1 MDYKKNAEFFNYKRV
16 KFWRVFSYIGYA
28 FYAITAI
35 MLVISGWSMYVAAPP
50 LVLGVFFHMLSQSMM
65 TSEKYIKSQVQRG
78 RVEAKEDSIEALD
91 FPSRTPDNFYK
102 MSGYDLTSD
111 DVLVRKTETFYSTR
125 FILTYFSV
133 EEKKLRICKTK
144 FSLVKEE
151 ITKDFFET
159 DYASLSKA
167 KLVTEEK
174 KLMTVDGKERFA
186 RIYTFNIYSNDGEV
200 VFSTI
205 NYEDS
210 NTIDRLAASIN
221 HNIERA
227 KKNA

>member
-1 MDYKKNAEFFNYKRV
+1 MNVLIAAKEA
-16 KFWRVFSYIGYA
+16 G
-28 FYAITAI
+28 
-35 MLVISGWSMYVAAPP
+35 VIHNK
-50 LVLGVFFHMLSQSMM
+50 LIHLLERRE

-111 DVLVRKTETFYSTR
+111 DVLVRKTESFYSTR

-133 EEKKLRICKTK
+133 EEKKIRICKTK

-151 ITKDFFET
+151 RTKDFFET
-159 DYASLSKA
+159 DYTSISKA
-167 KLVTEEK
+167 KLITEEK
-174 KLMTVDGKERFA
+174 KIMTVDGNERTA

>member
-1 MDYKKNAEFFNYKRV
+1 MDYKKNADFFNYKRV
-16 KFWRVFSYIGYA
+16 KFWRVFLYIGYA

-35 MLVISGWSMYVAAPP
+35 VLIISGWTAIIALPFLIP
-50 LVLGVFFHMLSQSMM
+50 GVFFHMLSQSMM
-65 TSEKYIKSQVQRG
+65 TSDKYIKSQVQRG

-102 MSGYDLTSD
+102 MSGYDLTSG
-111 DVLVRKTETFYSTR
+111 DVLVRKTESFYSTR

-133 EEKKLRICKTK
+133 EEKKLRVCKTA
-144 FSLVKEE
+144 FSLVNEE
-151 ITKDFFET
+151 RTKDFFET
-159 DYASLSKA
+159 DYASISKA
-167 KLVTEEK
+167 KLITEEK
-174 KLMTVDGKERFA
+174 KIPTVDGQERTA
-186 RIYTFNIYSNDGEV
+186 RIYTFNVYSNEGEV